1 VPRANTLT
9 VRVLGPFGG
18 SAPGRRLTTFSIGGD
33 CVLDAGGLT
42 DALELPA
49 QRRIR
54 RVLLTHAHFDHIASL
69 PFLAANLHGS
79 LPSPLEILAPEP
91 VLEAV
96 RRHVFNDSTWPD
108 FTRFPSV
115 ANPTIRYRPLAEG
128 RPAAAG
134 SLTVTAY
141 AVNHVVP
148 TFGYVVAAGGR
159 SVVFSGDTGPTER
172 LWVAAR
178 RAREV
183 RAIFLEC
190 SFSNLEERLAADS
203 QHMTPRLVAQE
214 LPKLPQRVPVY
225 LYHVKPF
232 SLVRIRREIRALG
245 EKRLHLL
252 EGEKSFRF

>member
-1 VPRANTLT
+1 MSRSKSLS
-9 VRVLGPFGG
+9 VRVLGPYGG
-18 SAPGRRLTTFSIGGD
+18 SAPGRRLTTFLIDGE
-33 CVLDAGGLT
+33 CALDAGALT
-42 DALELPA
+42 EALPFSA

-79 LPSPLEILAPEP
+79 LPAPLEILAPEP

-96 RRHVFNDSTWPD
+96 RRHLFNDSTWPD

-115 ANPTIRYRPLAEG
+115 SRPTIRYRPLSEG
-128 RPAAAG
+128 RAFAVG
-134 SLTVTAY
+134 SLTVTPY

-148 TFGYVVAAGGR
+148 TFGYLVTAAGR
-159 SVVFSGDTGPTER
+159 TVVFSGDTGPTER

-178 RAREV
+178 RARQV

-190 SFSNLEERLAADS
+190 SFSDREEALAADS
-203 QHMTPRLVAQE
+203 QHLTPRLVSQE

-232 SLVRIRREIRALG
+232 SLARIRREVRALS
-245 EKRLHLL
+245 EPRLHLL
-252 EGEKSFRF
+252 ETEKGFRF